1 MTSNSLGAVICEIM
15 GDPFFR
21 KSDEVDS
28 KSRLKRLDIQQKTN
42 EGITPKMPLPPLK
55 DLFQRFK
62 DRKKNK

>member
-1 MTSNSLGAVICEIM
+1 MISNSLGAVICEIM

-21 KSDEVDS
+21 KSDDS
-28 KSRLKRLDIQQKTN
+28 KGNRISKIFGSQKTN